1 VLRLFAV
8 SGTPHRESRFFCEP
22 GPTGTAGQVSKK
34 EAGEVLNGALGA
46 AVDLFDP
53 ARTVLFNNFSAAL
66 ALSRERRER

>member
-1 VLRLFAV
+1 
-8 SGTPHRESRFFCEP
+8 
-22 GPTGTAGQVSKK
+22 
-34 EAGEVLNGALGA
+34 LNGALGA